1 LAYNKDFCMYCGAC
15 VNACPADGPLT
26 MKRSKVNVKG
36 EKTSLYNKIEGKLMA
51 KKTPKISE
59 A

>member
-1 LAYNKDFCMYCGAC
+1 MYCGAC

-36 EKTSLYNKIEGKLMA
+36 EKTSLYNKIEAKLMA
-51 KKTPKISE
+51 KKTPKITE